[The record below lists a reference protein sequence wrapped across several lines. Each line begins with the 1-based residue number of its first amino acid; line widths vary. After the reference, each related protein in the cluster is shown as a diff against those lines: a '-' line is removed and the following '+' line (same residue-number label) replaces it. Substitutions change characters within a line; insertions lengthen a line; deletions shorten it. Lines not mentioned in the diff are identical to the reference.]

1 MSSGTVSRKPGNK
14 ATEQG
19 FRVLEGIIKN
29 LELRIKELEQWKKA
43 QGG

>member
-1 MSSGTVSRKPGNK
+1 MSTSSTSRKPGDK

>member
-1 MSSGTVSRKPGNK
+1 MSSGTISRKPGDK

-19 FRVLEGIIKN
+19 FRVLEKIIKD
-29 LELRIKELEQWKKA
+29 LELRVKKLEQWKRE